1 MKNYGMTE
9 YQINKAREK
18 LEFNKDF
25 MSSNGVQIDNKMI
38 PYADFVQNSYTN
50 SDRYVAEL
58 QHRAWSVYEYAKN
71 RDLVNVFFTLTL
83 PSKWHPMKQKSK
95 KDKTMIFNKKFAGRK
110 KILIKTK
117 DKNNYEF
124 FNAVATP
131 VLPFKEHLFDLD
143 FSTTIDKYTPR
154 NASKELSKML
164 KRFFDDRAYK
174 NIEKDDRCYF
184 RVTEPHSDGTPHI
197 HMSLFVPKDKRDK
210 IVKSLVRLFP
220 APLGKVETEINSP
233 VAYLM
238 KYVLKT
244 LDDLRDDSSKTTNLT
259 LWYLYH
265 GISRFYTSRT
275 FVSLEVYRRLN
286 GMYTLAELTD
296 SFHNHDVRVYIDTTT
311 KKIVLIENEF
321 GNLYVPKPVNW
332 SEKIDFADRL
342 SEDKSSIELDSG
354 FESIYKDVS
363 PESLEFI
370 INNEQYMTYN
380 FQLNK
385 LFDGNKK
392 LNDLGIE
399 PIPLNSILMKATK
412 KPYQMTY
419 FELHEYFNTLDIDTV
434 DDKHYINTRN
444 LMIDKGMIEGE
455 RLKLTAI
462 DDISSELMG
471 EVF

>member
-1 MKNYGMTE
+1 MKNFGMTE
-9 YQINKAREK
+9 YQISKARKK

-25 MSSNGVQIDNKMI
+25 MSSNGVQVDNKMI

-58 QHRAWSVYEYAKN
+58 QHRAWSVYEYAQS
-71 RDLVNVFFTLTL
+71 RDLDNVFFTLTL
-83 PSKWHPMKQKSK
+83 PSKWHFMKQKSK

-110 KILIKTK
+110 YIKVYTK
-117 DKNNYEF
+117 QKNNYTF
-124 FNAVATP
+124 INAHVIQNI
-131 VLPFKEHLFDLD
+131 PFLEPSFDT
-143 FSTTIDKYTPR
+143 SETVEKYTPR
-154 NASKELSKML
+154 NASKELSRML

-174 NIEKDDRCYF
+174 NIVKDDRCYF
-184 RVTEPHSDGTPHI
+184 RVTEPHADGTPHI
-197 HMSLFVPKDKRDK
+197 HMSLFVPKDKKDR

-220 APLGKVETEINSP
+220 APLGKVETEIKSP

-244 LDDLRDDSSKTTNLT
+244 LDDLRDDSNKTTNLT

-296 SFHNHDVRVYIDTTT
+296 DFNNNDVRVYIDTTT

-321 GNLYVPKPVNW
+321 GHLYVPKPVNW
-332 SEKIDFADRL
+332 SEKIDFSDSL
-342 SEDKSSIELDSG
+342 SEDGSKIQLDSG
-354 FESIYKDVS
+354 FESIYKDIA
-363 PESLEFI
+363 PEAIEFI
-370 INNEQYMTYN
+370 INDEQYMTYN
-380 FQLNK
+380 FQLNE
-385 LFDGNKK
+385 LFDNNKK
-392 LNDLGIE
+392 FNDIGIE
-399 PIPLNSILMKATK
+399 PIPISSILKKVTR

-419 FELHEYFNTLDIDTV
+419 FELHEYFNNLDIDTV

-444 LMIDKGMIEGE
+444 LMVDKGMIEGE

-462 DDISSELMG
+462 DDINSELMG